1 MKTTR
6 AVYAKRIRIVRI
18 VITPMRLK
26 LSCSSME
33 FGERLSA
40 SKFPVKPSD
49 TARRNMS
56 AGKVSSFLK
65 KVEAFRADKA
75 ENARKKEL
83 YDEMI
88 DDFNE
93 IFEED

>member
-1 MKTTR
+1 
-6 AVYAKRIRIVRI
+6 
-18 VITPMRLK
+18 
-26 LSCSSME
+26 
-33 FGERLSA
+33 
-40 SKFPVKPSD
+40 
-49 TARRNMS
+49 MS

-75 ENARKKEL
+75 EHSRKQAL

-93 IFEED
+93 IFEEEIE